1 MILAEPIQV
10 TQLIAKVFDRLQIPY
25 LVGGSLASSLHG
37 IPRATQDVDMVAGLK
52 PQHVTPLVNALEAA
66 FYIDANMIHE
76 AIQHGSS
83 FNVIHLDTM
92 FKIDIFVLQDDPASR
107 EEMTRRELYKVSE
120 ESEQG
125 LFLATAEDII
135 LRKLYWFQLGG
146 GGSERQWNDVLGVL
160 QVQKEKLDYS
170 YLQRGAR
177 KLGVATLLKQAIK
190 DAAEVKS

>member
-10 TQLIAKVFDRLQIPY
+10 TLLIANVFDRLQIPY

-52 PQHVTPLVNALEAA
+52 TQHVTPLVKALEAA
-66 FYIDANMIHE
+66 FYIDSDMIHE

-107 EEMTRRELYKVSE
+107 EEMKRRELYKVSE
-120 ESEQG
+120 EFEPG

-135 LRKLYWFQLGG
+135 LRKLYWFHLGG

-170 YLQRGAR
+170 YLQRLAHQMGISN
-177 KLGVATLLKQAIK
+177 LLKQAIK
-190 DAAEVKS
+190 DASEVES

>member
-10 TQLIAKVFDRLQIPY
+10 TQLIVKVFDRLQIPY

-37 IPRATQDVDMVAGLK
+37 IPRATQDVDMVAGLE
-52 PQHVTPLVNALEAA
+52 PQHITPLVKALEAA
-66 FYIDANMIHE
+66 FYIDADMIHE

-135 LRKLYWFQLGG
+135 LR
-146 GGSERQWNDVLGVL
+146 
-160 QVQKEKLDYS
+160 
-170 YLQRGAR
+170 
-177 KLGVATLLKQAIK
+177 
-190 DAAEVKS
+190 

>member
-10 TQLIAKVFDRLQIPY
+10 TQLLAKVFDRLQIPY

-52 PQHVTPLVNALEAA
+52 PKHITPLVKALEAA
-66 FYIDANMIHE
+66 FYIDAGMIQE

-83 FNVIHLDTM
+83 FNVIHLDSM

-107 EEMTRRELYKVSE
+107 EEMTRRELYKVSV

-135 LRKLYWFQLGG
+135 LRKLLWFQLGG
-146 GGSERQWNDVLGVL
+146 GSSERQWIDVLGVL

-177 KLGVATLLKQAIK
+177 QKGVANLLEQAFK
-190 DAAEVKS
+190 DAGEAEV